1 MKKSQKIYVHD
12 VHDDYVQVWWPYPF
26 CGRGA
31 MFQVSNVNLPC
42 DQTEVDVGYWT
53 IFCVSES

>member
-1 MKKSQKIYVHD
+1 
-12 VHDDYVQVWWPYPF
+12 
-26 CGRGA
+26 